1 MLMVLMGL
9 EHRKAETSYQIQ
21 KMIRAVLRN
30 QGVMLPKNGLILRL
44 ALVYRVEGFGFGV
57 ENLGV

>member
-9 EHRKAETSYQIQ
+9 KHREAETSYQI
-21 KMIRAVLRN
+21 MIRAVLRN

-57 ENLGV
+57 E